1 MASSPSRSEDNAM
14 RKRADGGARSTYG
27 ALVRRGRRMTTAEYL
42 ATPESV
48 LPTELD
54 HGRFIAR
61 DAPSIWHQDAVGNI
75 YTALKQHLAASGEG
89 RVWMAPVDVV
99 LDYDNAVVVQPDVVV
114 VTNGRLDRVTSR
126 INAAPDLA
134 VEVLSPFPRVGQI
147 HQKLNWFARYGV
159 RECWVVHLGSRRL
172 EVLTFEQG
180 ATASHGVFD
189 STETVVSAVL
199 PSFSP
204 TVERLVFG

>member
-1 MASSPSRSEDNAM
+1 
-14 RKRADGGARSTYG
+14 
-27 ALVRRGRRMTTAEYL
+27 MTTAEYL

-54 HGRFIAR
+54 HGRFLVR

-75 YTALKQHLAASGEG
+75 YTALRQHLAATGEG

-99 LDYDNAVVVQPDVVV
+99 LDFDHAVVVQPDVVV
-114 VTNGRLDRVTSR
+114 VTNGRMDRVTSR
-126 INAAPDLA
+126 INGAPCLA
-134 VEVLSPFPRVGQI
+134 VEVLSPLPRVGQI

-159 RECWVVHLGSRRL
+159 RECWIVHLESRRL

-180 ATASHGVFD
+180 ATASHHALD
-189 STETVVSAVL
+189 AAEPLVSSVL
-199 PSFSP
+199 PSFTP
-204 TVERLVFG
+204 TVEGLVFG